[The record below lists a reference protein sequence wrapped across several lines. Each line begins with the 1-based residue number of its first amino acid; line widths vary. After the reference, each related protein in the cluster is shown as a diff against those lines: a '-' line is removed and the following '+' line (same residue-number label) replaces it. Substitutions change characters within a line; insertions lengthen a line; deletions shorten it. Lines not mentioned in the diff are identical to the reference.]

1 MPFIA
6 VHVTLFKHYLPPPFP
21 TTCPMPNE
29 HKIKGTPNDQVGGCQ
44 YHTAGTGIKARSR
57 IIIINARWP
66 ENWENVQMLPP
77 AIFVCWFHIYVFHK
91 RTFFTSQQ
99 LSWAPWDA
107 AMFVFLLLKN
117 RKRIGHDITYTR
129 ATHADLAHD
138 ITDTSR
144 TQDGSLLRAMF
155 YNFQMLM
162 FNTLD
167 QINGLKNWCEWM

>member
-1 MPFIA
+1 MTRL
-6 VHVTLFKHYLPPPFP
+6 VVVS
-21 TTCPMPNE
+21 TTQLELALKLEVESSSSM
-29 HKIKGTPNDQVGGCQ
+29 Q
-44 YHTAGTGIKARSR
+44 AGLKTEK
-57 IIIINARWP
+57 
-66 ENWENVQMLPP
+66 MLPP

-117 RKRIGHDITYTR
+117 RKRIGHDITYTC

-138 ITDTSR
+138 ITDTSQ